1 MHKTST
7 SIFHSTGAILTS
19 LLSCAACPACLP
31 IYAGLLSLL
40 GIELFEVSLYFFPL
54 MLGSLG
60 FTLALM
66 ARQVFFRKA
75 DYRPLLI
82 SVAAAGIIV
91 WAAVV
96 GQELPLYLS
105 LAAFMGS
112 IFWNKALLK
121 KTACEGSCSGKCS
134 SHA

>member
-31 IYAGLLSLL
+31 VYAGLLSLL
-40 GIELFEVSLYFFPL
+40 GIELFEINLYFFPL

-82 SVAAAGIIV
+82 SVLASCVII
-91 WAAVV
+91 WGAMV
-96 GQELPLYLS
+96 GQELALYLS
-105 LAAFMGS
+105 LPIFMGS

-121 KTACEGSCSGKCS
+121 KTVCEGGCSSKCS